1 MQMRSASLEVD
12 FETGEVKPTASL
24 NCDNSYLAKFRTSLW
39 ASENPIVSAL
49 QNPNPSILPHD
60 AVSGGPIYAYPMIYR
75 SSTRCWEAERE
86 RRQDCLA
93 IQNSRVTR
101 KLQFEDQVCAAC
113 GMQAYATLVLAQLH
127 KNTSEAHL
135 EQLRALAARANG
147 YLSRLFKVEHYYN
160 RMRDMEVTIAR
171 LQAVVQNHAHSV
183 SLTDR
188 QHRVITPKKTP
199 TRFFPV
205 PEAARMAAEPCA

>member
-1 MQMRSASLEVD
+1 MATPQLRPKSKVFVSRDSVNESAALRLLSAERPEEIFPILLEEIVKLGFSRAMILEVD

-113 GMQAYATLVLAQLH
+113 GMQAYATLVLAQLQKKEPASH
-127 KNTSEAHL
+127 FGNRRIPS
-135 EQLRALAARANG
+135 RALGWKMIGRTARV
-147 YLSRLFKVEHYYN
+147 YQ
-160 RMRDMEVTIAR
+160 I
-171 LQAVVQNHAHSV
+171 
-183 SLTDR
+183 
-188 QHRVITPKKTP
+188 
-199 TRFFPV
+199 
-205 PEAARMAAEPCA
+205 